1 MIIHE
6 VVFQDFGVYGGK
18 QVLDLKLTAD
28 DHYDRPIILFHG
40 KNGVGK
46 TSFVEGIRI
55 ALHGSLALGDRVSQ
69 REYHEHLKQRI
80 HLPAN
85 PAIPRP
91 SSASISINFV
101 MVREAY
107 SYEYTVI
114 RRWELSGT
122 GLSEE
127 VEVFEFNLSNVEKG
141 HNPTLEEKRVPP
153 LNVAPENY
161 EPFLRDLIS
170 PSASELF
177 FFDGEKIDR
186 LTNDEGADAILADA
200 VQRLLGLH
208 LVQQLE
214 ADLSIYIGRAAGQMG
229 EQEMRK
235 LEEENKS
242 LQESVD
248 SLKQQQLT
256 LAREVEAA
264 HAAIARQEQELADK
278 GGAYA
283 KEYPRLQKLK
293 QKLDEEI
300 EATKRRM
307 QDAASGLL
315 PFAAA
320 PKLVQ
325 RVMHRLDKEA
335 QQQQQQQVK
344 QLLHSR
350 RADLLKRLAESSFWK
365 SAGIKAL
372 DESQQESLAD
382 LVTEALATS
391 DQDASEASEI
401 FIHASERDRSTM
413 LLQLSE
419 ALGAVPVSFH
429 ELADILIVAEAELEK
444 VKGRLGMAPAD
455 IILQPIFD
463 IIQQQNVTLDEL
475 QETQKRLVEEQ
486 VTATFK
492 LEQSYAKLKKVAESK
507 QGSQRVA
514 LATKAQQAIHSY
526 AQKLRAKKLEALEI
540 EIIARFNSLCRKGAM
555 LDSASIDLQSFGIT
569 LMRNGEKFKRS
580 MLSAGEKQLFALS
593 ILWGLREVAGLQMPV
608 IIDTPLG
615 RLDSDHRMAMLQK
628 FLPEVAHQVILLAT
642 DTEIDATVI
651 DELAPAVSHGYRM
664 TFDTE
669 SGSTAVIP
677 LDNIYALTVLEE
689 VAA

>member
-6 VVFQDFGVYGGK
+6 VVFQDFGVYGGR
-18 QVLDLKLTAD
+18 QVLDLRLTAD

-46 TSFVEGIRI
+46 TSFVEGIRV

-69 REYHEHLKQRI
+69 REYFEHLKQRI
-80 HLPAN
+80 HLPVN
-85 PAIPRP
+85 SDIPRP
-91 SSASISINFV
+91 SAASIKIVFE
-101 MVREAY
+101 MVREAVTFK
-107 SYEYTVI
+107 YTII

-122 GLSEE
+122 GLSEK
-127 VEVFEFNLSNVEKG
+127 VEVFELNITELEGRV
-141 HNPTLEEKRVPP
+141 PTPEEERMPP

-186 LTNDEGADAILADA
+186 LTSDEGADAILADA

-229 EQEMRK
+229 EHEMRA

-248 SLKQQQLT
+248 SLKQQQLSI
-256 LAREVEAA
+256 AREIESG

-283 KEYPRLQKLK
+283 KEYPRLQKLRE
-293 QKLDEEI
+293 KLEQDI

-325 RVMHRLDKEA
+325 RVMQRLDKEA

-344 QLLHSR
+344 QLLSSR
-350 RADLLKRLAESSFWK
+350 RADLLKRLADNSFWK

-372 DESQQESLAD
+372 DTSQQESLAD

-391 DQDASEASEI
+391 DQNLGDASEI
-401 FIHASERDRSTM
+401 FIHASERDRSMM
-413 LLQLSE
+413 LLQFSDS
-419 ALGAVPVSFH
+419 LGTVPISFH
-429 ELADILIVAEAELEK
+429 ELADILIVAEAELDK
-444 VKGRLGMAPAD
+444 VKRGLGMAPAD

-463 IIQQQNVTLDEL
+463 IIQQQNIILVEL
-475 QETQKRLVEEQ
+475 QETQKQLIEEQ
-486 VTATFK
+486 AAATFK

-507 QGSQRVA
+507 QGSERVA

-526 AQKLRAKKLEALEI
+526 AQKLRAKKLEALEV
-540 EIIARFNSLCRKGAM
+540 EIITRFNSLCRKGAM

-642 DTEIDATVI
+642 DTEIDTTVI

-689 VAA
+689 VTA